1 MPGFFTKTKS
11 FRPQTTIPRCG
22 QCGLYKHCE
31 SPKMPVSG
39 RGERKILIV
48 AEAPGKEEDR
58 QNTQLV
64 GQSGQRLRAELDD
77 LGVDL
82 DRDCWKTNALICRP
96 AKNRTPTDAEISHC
110 LPNLL
115 NAIEELKPETIILLG
130 DAAVRSL
137 IGFTWK
143 ANPGPIG
150 RWIGW
155 KIPDQKLNAWICP
168 MWHPAYLLRE
178 NRQYAKADPRLIWF
192 RHHLKAAVELD
203 GRPWNI
209 VPRWEEDVRIEM
221 DSQEAVGLID
231 KMHQYPMVAVD
242 YETNMLKP
250 DAPDAA
256 IVVCSVAGGDSDGPW
271 GIVAYPWTKAAAA
284 ATGRLM
290 RSPVKKIIANKG
302 FEIRW
307 TSKEFGHGIRNV
319 AHDTMHDAHL
329 LDNRRDIS
337 SVKFQA
343 YVLLGQPEW
352 DSHIKPYLKAD
363 NSNTRNRIH
372 EIPMRDLLLY
382 CGLDSLLE
390 FRIALKQRELL
401 AAGVV

>member
-1 MPGFFTKTKS
+1 
-11 FRPQTTIPRCG
+11 
-22 QCGLYKHCE
+22 
-31 SPKMPVSG
+31 MPVSG

-48 AEAPGKEEDR
+48 AEAPGGEEDK
-58 QNTQLV
+58 QNTQLI
-64 GQSGQRLRAELDD
+64 GQSGQFLRDELDD

-96 AKNRTPTDAEISHC
+96 AKNRMPTDAEISHC
-110 LPNLL
+110 RPNIL

-137 IGFTWK
+137 IGFMWRE
-143 ANPGPIG
+143 NPGPIG

-168 MWHPAYLLRE
+168 TWHPQYLRYE
-178 NRQYAKADPRLIWF
+178 NRQYAKSDPRLIWF
-192 RHHLKAAVELD
+192 RRYLKAAVELD
-203 GRPWNI
+203 GRPW
-209 VPRWEEDVRIEM
+209 VKGPKWDGDVRIEM
-221 DSQEAVGLID
+221 DSQAAVDLID
-231 KMHQYPMVAVD
+231 KCWEYPLVAVD

-256 IVVCSVAGGDSDGPW
+256 IVACSVAYGDSDGPW
-271 GIVAYPWTKAAAA
+271 GVIAYPWTKATAAT
-284 ATGRLM
+284 TGRLM
-290 RSPVKKIIANKG
+290 RSSVKKIIANKG

-307 TSKEFGHGIRNV
+307 TLKEFGYGVRNV
-319 AHDTMHDAHL
+319 FHDTMHDAHL
-329 LDNRRDIS
+329 LDNRRGIS

-352 DSHIKPYLKAD
+352 DSHIKPYLEAD

-390 FRIALKQRELL
+390 FRIALKQKELL